1 MASRSSFFIAR
12 LSSCAHRATIAA
24 ALRGT
29 CQQPEG
35 GEHGARLLRPRH
47 PPVDA
52 ARALRRHRGLLSPRP
67 GVAAVVPRR
76 CARHRHL
83 RARLRPR
90 HPGRGALRA
99 DPGARGA
106 VRPVHGCG
114 AAHPR
119 RRRRLRSTHRARR
132 TLRRSA
138 DQAALGRDH
147 GLLPRPLRQ
156 RTHAPATPRLAL
168 SVSARSV
175 RSCRGR
181 RPPMLTI
188 TPFLW
193 FDDQAEEA
201 ANFYA
206 GVFPN
211 SKITSVSRYTE
222 AGPGKPGQAMTV
234 QLELDGLAVTFLNG
248 GPVYRLTEA
257 FSFSVSCESQAEV
270 DRYWAALSAGG
281 EESQCG
287 WLKDRYGLS
296 WQIVPRALL
305 EIIGQPDRAK
315 AARAMQAMFQMK
327 KLDVAKLRAAAEAG

>member
-1 MASRSSFFIAR
+1 
-12 LSSCAHRATIAA
+12 
-24 ALRGT
+24 
-29 CQQPEG
+29 
-35 GEHGARLLRPRH
+35 
-47 PPVDA
+47 
-52 ARALRRHRGLLSPRP
+52 
-67 GVAAVVPRR
+67 
-76 CARHRHL
+76 
-83 RARLRPR
+83 
-90 HPGRGALRA
+90 
-99 DPGARGA
+99 
-106 VRPVHGCG
+106 
-114 AAHPR
+114 
-119 RRRRLRSTHRARR
+119 
-132 TLRRSA
+132 
-138 DQAALGRDH
+138 
-147 GLLPRPLRQ
+147 
-156 RTHAPATPRLAL
+156 
-168 SVSARSV
+168 
-175 RSCRGR
+175 
-181 RPPMLTI
+181 MLTI

-248 GPVYRLTEA
+248 GPVYRLAEA

-296 WQIVPRALL
+296 WQIVPREML